1 MFHAP
6 RPTTCTMHTSN
17 PPTSYYY
24 TTGLRTIRRTSAA
37 LARSR
42 CLGARKERLIT
53 TAATAV
59 ATLSMGQPRKTARS
73 SRWKLQTGCR
83 SSTALPT
90 ALARRS
96 LLRLLRRSAHVVQV
110 RSICSEK
117 TLFPRQETLHS
128 QDCCANCQEL
138 VQIPRNVFPGIG
150 SNSQECRANSQEL
163 VTIPRNVVL
172 IPRNW

>member
-6 RPTTCTMHTSN
+6 RPTTCTMHASN

-42 CLGARKERLIT
+42 CLGARKGRFIN

-59 ATLSMGQPRKTARS
+59 ASLSMGQPRKTARS
-73 SRWKLQTGCR
+73 SRWKLKTGCR
-83 SSTALPT
+83 SCTAQPNAPKALP
-90 ALARRS
+90 RRS
-96 LLRLLRRSAHVVQV
+96 VHVQV

-117 TLFPRQETLHS
+117 TLIPRQETLH
-128 QDCCANCQEL
+128 
-138 VQIPRNVFPGIG
+138 
-150 SNSQECRANSQEL
+150 SQECRANSQEL
-163 VTIPRNVVL
+163 VTISRNVVL
-172 IPRNW
+172 IPRNKFKFPGIYSQELVQIPRNW